1 MTDTRV
7 NQERGSY
14 EDWVLSFA
22 DKPVIKVLTGIRR
35 CGKSSLLR
43 LVADRLLGRGV
54 DPQRLVF
61 LNMESLS
68 NSPYTD
74 YHVLHAFV
82 MERYQAAGARL
93 YLFLDEVQEIPS
105 WEKAVNSFLADDV
118 ADLYLTGSN
127 SDLLSGELASRLSG
141 RYVEFSIFPLVLSEY
156 LPFRRNTGQPAS
168 PLPPA
173 SEFQVFLQTG
183 GFPGLHRLDFTTE
196 SIRQYL
202 SAVLDSVVLKD
213 VVMRHQVRD
222 VHLLQKLL
230 VYVAD
235 NIGSIISA
243 RSIAEFFKAERRSLG
258 IETVYNYLA
267 FLQSAF
273 VFYKVPRYD
282 LKGKR
287 LLETYEKY
295 YLADLGLRHALLG
308 YRDNDIGRYL
318 ENVVYLELRKR
329 GYQVWVGKW
338 GNLEVDFVATKGDQR
353 LYVQVAYLLP
363 DEATRERE
371 FRPLREIPD
380 NYPKFVLTMDALP
393 DGIVDGIFRKS
404 LVGFLLSDPGL

>member
-1 MTDTRV
+1 MNDKISLVRDA
-7 NQERGSY
+7 Y
-14 EDWVLSFA
+14 EAWVLTFA

-35 CGKSSLLR
+35 SGKSSLLR
-43 LVADRLLGRGV
+43 LVADRLVRRGV

-68 NSPYTD
+68 NAVYTD
-74 YHVLHAFV
+74 YRRLHSFV
-82 MERYQAAGARL
+82 MERYRALGVPL

-105 WEKAVNSFLADDV
+105 WEKAINSFLSDGV
-118 ADLYLTGSN
+118 ADVYLTGSN

-141 RYVEFSIFPLVLSEY
+141 RYVEFSIFPLVFSEY
-156 LPFRRNTGQPAS
+156 LVFR
-168 PLPPA
+168 PPVGPT
-173 SEFQVFLQTG
+173 SEAFGEFLQTG
-183 GFPGLHRLDFTTE
+183 GFPGLHRLDFSAD

-230 VYVAD
+230 AYVAD

-243 RSIAEFFKAERRSLG
+243 RSIADFFKNERRNLG

-282 LKGKR
+282 LQGKR
-287 LLETYEKY
+287 LLETFEKY
-295 YLADLGLRHALLG
+295 YLADLGLRHALFG

-329 GYQVWVGKW
+329 GYQVWVGRW
-338 GNLEVDFVATKGDQR
+338 GDLEIDFVATKGEER
-353 LYVQVAYLLP
+353 LYVQVAYLLA
-363 DEATRERE
+363 DDAIRERE
-371 FRPLREIPD
+371 FRPLRQLTD
-380 NYPKFVLTMDALP
+380 NYPKYVLTLDPAP
-393 DGIVDGIFRKS
+393 DGVVDGIFRQSVVK
-404 LVGFLLSDPGL
+404 FLLE